1 MDEGL
6 ELICMQIITNTGS
19 AKSSY
24 MEAIGKAKEGDGEAV
39 RTLMDQGD
47 RFYMAAHEV
56 HVGLIQQEAAGKKT
70 GFSLILMHAEDQMCS
85 TEMAKEMANEFIDLY
100 LSGRSVK

>member
-1 MDEGL
+1 MDEEL

-24 MEAIGKAKEGDGEAV
+24 MEAIGKAKAGDGEGV
-39 RTLMDQGD
+39 RTLMDRGD
-47 RFYMAAHEV
+47 QFYMEAHEI

-85 TEMAKEMANEFIDLY
+85 TELAKDMANEFIDLY
-100 LSGRSVK
+100 LSGRGIR